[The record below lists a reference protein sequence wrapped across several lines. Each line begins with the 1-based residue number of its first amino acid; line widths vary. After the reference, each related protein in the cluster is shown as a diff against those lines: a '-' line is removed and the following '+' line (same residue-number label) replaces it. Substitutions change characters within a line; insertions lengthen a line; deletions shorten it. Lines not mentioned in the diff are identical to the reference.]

1 MVRIKNRY
9 LLVHIL
15 SPDFTPSSALKTSDQ
30 ALPAVVE
37 FHRPCPDT
45 LDSRLFAQ
53 MIREQVSLMYGDY
66 GLGLVSG
73 SLKII
78 YLSTATST
86 VIVKVVRD
94 HYRLVW
100 AALSF
105 MTQLPD
111 RTKGPPRACVMRVV
125 RVSGTIKKAEEEAV
139 RRAREAILKARG
151 ESGGDG
157 LAALLR
163 KAEGEDGNDSAMMG
177 VDGFDDEDGVTESE
191 GD

>member
-15 SPDFTPSSALKTSDQ
+15 SPDLGPSSASKNSDQ

-37 FHRPCPDT
+37 FHRPSPDT
-45 LDSRLFAQ
+45 LDTRLFAQ
-53 MIREQVSLMYGDY
+53 MIREQISLMYGDY

-86 VIVKVVRD
+86 VIVKVARD

-105 MTQLPD
+105 ITQLPD
-111 RTKGPPRACVMRVV
+111 RAKGPRACVMRVV
-125 RVSGTIKKAEEEAV
+125 RVSGTIKKAEEEAI
-139 RRAREAILKARG
+139 RRAREAILKAQG
-151 ESGGDG
+151 EVGGDS
-157 LAALLR
+157 LAALLG
-163 KAEGEDGNDSAMMG
+163 KGGVADGKDSAGMG
-177 VDGFDDEDGVTESE
+177 VDGSDDEDELESE
-191 GD
+191 GE